1 MILNRSERKSNVRAY
16 REWYIEYTCIERM
29 VFAQERID
37 VYPTCKEK
45 TKLTFGQNT
54 LETKVFLMNIPDR
67 IMYRHGFW
75 KERKFLKFIKS

>member
-54 LETKVFLMNIPDR
+54 LETKVFLMNIFVR
-67 IMYRHGFW
+67 INVYPETPKVRI
-75 KERKFLKFIKS
+75 FLKIIKS

>member
-54 LETKVFLMNIPDR
+54 LETKVFLMNIFVR
-67 IMYRHGFW
+67 IDVYSETPKVRM
-75 KERKFLKFIKS
+75 FLKIIKS

>member
-29 VFAQERID
+29 VFAQERIE

-54 LETKVFLMNIPDR
+54 LETKVFLMKMFVSINIV
-67 IMYRHGFW
+67 
-75 KERKFLKFIKS
+75 RKFPKIIKS

>member
-37 VYPTCKEK
+37 VYLTCKEK

-54 LETKVFLMNIPDR
+54 LETKVFLMNIFVS
-67 IMYRHGFW
+67 INVW
-75 KERKFLKFIKS
+75 LLEIKESCESFLK

>member
-16 REWYIEYTCIERM
+16 REWYIEYTSIERM

-37 VYPTCKEK
+37 VYLTCKEK

-54 LETKVFLMNIPDR
+54 LETKVFLMNIFVG
-67 IMYRHGFW
+67 ISEGA
-75 KERKFLKFIKS
+75 KVA

>member
-54 LETKVFLMNIPDR
+54 LETKVFLMKIFVR
-67 IMYRHGFW
+67 INA
-75 KERKFLKFIKS
+75 